1 MDANDVVRRLG
12 LLPHPEGGFYRET
25 YRSALTLDLPDGR
38 RRAAATAIHYLLP
51 AGAWSTW
58 HRVASDEI
66 WHHYDGG
73 ALRLHLLGAGTRR
86 LWSGDTL
93 VLLCHA
99 SPGSQTAGL
108 PADLDG
114 PTLVQRVTRSD
125 ARVIACGH
133 THVADVR
140 ELGRKLIV
148 NPGSCG
154 WALDDDPR
162 AGWAMLTIDD
172 EGLPSAELHR
182 VAYDAE
188 AVANEVSDRGLPGD
202 VYRAAT
208 IRNGRLVR

>member
-86 LWSGDTL
+86 LWSGDPQAVVPAGVWQAAEPEDRA
-93 VLLCHA
+93 VLCGCTVA
-99 SPGSQTAGL
+99 PGFDF
-108 PADLDG
+108 ADF
-114 PTLVQRVTRSD
+114 
-125 ARVIACGH
+125 
-133 THVADVR
+133 
-140 ELGRKLIV
+140 ELG
-148 NPGSCG
+148 
-154 WALDDDPR
+154 
-162 AGWAMLTIDD
+162 
-172 EGLPSAELHR
+172 H
-182 VAYDAE
+182 AE
-188 AVANEVSDRGLPGD
+188 ALVAAYPEQEAL
-202 VYRAAT
+202 
-208 IRNGRLVR
+208 IRRLER